1 MYIGSV
7 NEARI
12 MRSNWLRRVD
22 GCVSCLR
29 VLLAI
34 LVLLMAIE
42 AQPVRAQQSYSLQSV
57 HTSLVVKNQFFQVN
71 DIAVDAQG
79 RIYVLD
85 SQNLKIHVSDMQG
98 TWLFAIDLLVTDRNA
113 QSLLLNTDGSVT
125 VVTGARLRTYSV
137 TGNVT
142 NESYLETPNG
152 NVYSVIRLSDG
163 TISAFGSG
171 TAGTTVS
178 IFDSTLNL
186 KRSFEVQTP
195 PGYGAGPIFAGLN
208 GNIHYGTGN
217 GTIVEI
223 TNTGTFVGSFTV
235 SIPGISYINASGL
248 VPLGA
253 GRYLVT
259 LSNGYILEVT
269 DSGAIVRQ
277 LVTPATNRD
286 QSITKLLKTGER
298 LVVGQ
303 YSASQNSI
311 SVREIS
317 GIELN
322 SFGGKLYGTT
332 AGNLKLLTLGWD
344 DEIYVM
350 NLIEG
355 NSSGQRS
362 TLVRTNSSL
371 EINWSLNPIVNS
383 RSIGGSVSLFFDTLP
398 VAVDGQGRLSTSL
411 ASSNIAEIFRFGP
424 DGIFMDDYSILEFYS
439 GLGDQPVFVDNFGNR
454 YISTFYNLWKIS
466 SSGTLEW
473 KKSVSGENII
483 AVFSDG
489 RILTSRNGMWV
500 TRDTSGIEQTISQ
513 APVSSE
519 GSVVPDRNGD
529 LLWKQSW
536 DTSEI
541 RKYDIYG
548 NLWETIS
555 LDLPI
560 NKRVDKFGVKRDG
573 TIVASIL
580 TELPDYPGSWG
591 NGGVGILTPNWSD
604 NAPPTTTVTTNPVVP
619 SSGWYNGPVSLNFSA
634 SDNAHGSRVKSLQV
648 SIDSQITSFNDP
660 LSEAATLTAAGDG
673 IHSVTY
679 FATDYAGNVE
689 SLKSLDVRIDGTAP
703 ITSTNTVGSNVVL
716 SASDSVS
723 GVYKT
728 YYSIGDTGVITE
740 YSTPIPANVHKIY
753 YWSVDNA
760 GNVEVA
766 KSIVLNPAIESIA
779 VSAAR
784 LTGGFGV
791 VGTVKLSVVA
801 PAGGTTV
808 TLTSSQP
815 NIVGVEPTVFIPAG
829 QTSVEFDID
838 AIPVVTETMATITA
852 TAYATSKSVLV
863 TIQSPQPSSLAL
875 GVSTVVGGTS
885 TTGTITISGPAPV
898 GGTVVS
904 LASSSLSALVPTSV
918 TIPAGQM
925 TTTFIVS
932 TNLVS
937 NDTSAVISATVYGV
951 KVKSTL
957 SILGPKVT
965 SVTVASANV
974 ASTATTTG
982 TVTLSTNAP
991 VGGKVVTLSSS
1002 NTGVATVPVSVTVPA
1017 GSNTATFTITA
1028 GTVAANTAV
1037 TITASTNGSSGTA
1050 TVTVTPP
1057 VAALST
1063 VTTNVAAATGG
1074 VAVTGTVTLTRAA
1087 PTGGAV
1093 VTLASS
1099 STTIGTVPASV
1110 TVAAGATTA
1119 TVAITTRTV
1128 TAAST
1133 LTVTG
1138 TYLGV
1143 AKSASITVNPV
1154 RLVSALTLNP
1164 TSVKGGTNSTG
1175 TVTLTGPATEA
1186 VVVTLTSATTTVAR
1200 VSASVTV
1207 PAGATTATFTI
1218 TTLTQTATRTSI
1230 ITAATGT
1237 TSRTATLS
1245 VTK

>member
-1 MYIGSV
+1 MV
-7 NEARI
+7 NAI
-12 MRSNWLRRVD
+12 YQSNTPIIIRFDANGYYFDKYEYPALFEGMD
-22 GCVSCLR
+22 SGD
-29 VLLAI
+29 
-34 LVLLMAIE
+34 
-42 AQPVRAQQSYSLQSV
+42 VRC
-57 HTSLVVKNQFFQVN
+57 
-71 DIAVDAQG
+71 DAV
-79 RIYVLD
+79 
-85 SQNLKIHVSDMQG
+85 
-98 TWLFAIDLLVTDRNA
+98 
-113 QSLLLNTDGSVT
+113 
-125 VVTGARLRTYSV
+125 
-137 TGNVT
+137 GN
-142 NESYLETPNG
+142 
-152 NVYSVIRLSDG
+152 
-163 TISAFGSG
+163 
-171 TAGTTVS
+171 
-178 IFDSTLNL
+178 
-186 KRSFEVQTP
+186 
-195 PGYGAGPIFAGLN
+195 
-208 GNIHYGTGN
+208 
-217 GTIVEI
+217 
-223 TNTGTFVGSFTV
+223 
-235 SIPGISYINASGL
+235 
-248 VPLGA
+248 
-253 GRYLVT
+253 RYLLT
-259 LSNGYILEVT
+259 
-269 DSGAIVRQ
+269 
-277 LVTPATNRD
+277 
-286 QSITKLLKTGER
+286 
-298 LVVGQ
+298 Q
-303 YSASQNSI
+303 YYLRKI
-311 SVREIS
+311 SP
-317 GIELN
+317 
-322 SFGGKLYGTT
+322 
-332 AGNLKLLTLGWD
+332 
-344 DEIYVM
+344 
-350 NLIEG
+350 
-355 NSSGQRS
+355 SGQ
-362 TLVRTNSSL
+362 LLWKVRKL
-371 EINWSLNPIVNS
+371 
-383 RSIGGSVSLFFDTLP
+383 GGEYF
-398 VAVDGQGRLSTSL
+398 VAVDRLGVSVTWQWGQNGREWIT
-411 ASSNIAEIFRFGP
+411 RGP
-424 DGIFMDDYSILEFYS
+424 DGVVMA
-439 GLGDQPVFVDNFGNR
+439 
-454 YISTFYNLWKIS
+454 ISVAPDLDATNY
-466 SSGTLEW
+466 
-473 KKSVSGENII
+473 
-483 AVFSDG
+483 
-489 RILTSRNGMWV
+489 V
-500 TRDTSGIEQTISQ
+500 TDW
-513 APVSSE
+513 
-519 GSVVPDRNGD
+519 NGD
-529 LLWKQSW
+529 LLTKLDWLSNELLKF
-536 DTSEI
+536 DHF
-541 RKYDIYG
+541 G
-548 NLWETIS
+548 NLVDTIS
-555 LDLPI
+555 LDMPS
-560 NKRVDKFGVKRDG
+560 NKRFDNFGVKRDG
-573 TIVASIL
+573 TLVASML
-580 TELPDYPGSWG
+580 TESLDYPGSFSPSG
-591 NGGVGILTPNWSD
+591 IGILTPHWTETI
-604 NAPPTTTVTTNPVVP
+604 PPTTAAAISPAVP
-619 SSGWYNGPVSLNFSA
+619 SSGWYTGPVTVQFSA

-648 SIDSQITSFNDP
+648 SIDSQSTIFNDP
-660 LSEAATLTAAGDG
+660 FTQAATLALAGDG
-673 IHSVTY
+673 IHSITY

-753 YWSVDNA
+753 YWPADNA

-829 QTSVEFDID
+829 QTAVEFDID

-918 TIPAGQM
+918 TIPAGAM
-925 TTTFIVS
+925 TASFTVS
-932 TNLVS
+932 TNVVS

-1002 NTGVATVPVSVTVPA
+1002 ITGVATVPVSVTVPA
-1017 GSNTATFTITA
+1017 GTRTATFTITA

-1050 TVTVTPP
+1050 AITVTPP

-1119 TVAITTRTV
+1119 TFAITTRTV

-1200 VSASVTV
+1200 VPASVTV

-1245 VTK
+1245 VTR